1 MVIIRLHLVGWLLRC
16 LMLLL
21 LHLIL
26 FLAKLDFG
34 DELSHVLVSTLN
46 DRLIRVKRGAAAPR
60 LRSRCQLHPLGWV
73 RRAGCKSQG
82 SDRNV

>member
-1 MVIIRLHLVGWLLRC
+1 MVIIRFHLVGRLMRC
-16 LMLLL
+16 LTLLLLL

-26 FLAKLDFG
+26 FLAELDVG

-60 LRSRCQLHPLGWV
+60 LRSRCQLHPLRWV
-73 RRAGCKSQG
+73 R
-82 SDRNV
+82 